1 MFNESGIRAAMPVA
15 ALAIFISSV
24 AAHGRTWTDTK
35 GRSID
40 AELSRIEGST
50 AIVTKGGKEVRMPLQ
65 ILSEQDKKFVAE
77 WSAKQKQAPA
87 AVATTPNVS
96 VKPAPSAKPA
106 PAAAPAQPAST
117 EPYYADGKTP
127 IFLPFPNVTDKK
139 PWNIKYFGPVGIGIR
154 LIRPGMTIQIINV
167 E

>member
-87 AVATTPNVS
+87 CAGTRRRSRSGIVQISSRPRPPRLSGNITT
-96 VKPAPSAKPA
+96 
-106 PAAAPAQPAST
+106 
-117 EPYYADGKTP
+117 
-127 IFLPFPNVTDKK
+127 
-139 PWNIKYFGPVGIGIR
+139 
-154 LIRPGMTIQIINV
+154 
-167 E
+167 